1 MPSCVLRRTLCVS
14 RSSSDQAK
22 SLFPSPFCS
31 LFPCIVWW
39 LYTCCIVLCCVE
51 SGRVE
56 SSRVEILVEVSE
68 ATSPTTPRST
78 STARQRVISKS
89 VEVRHRTL
97 AAAAHAD
104 TVFAVRPAEYL
115 YSNLHLGP
123 GPGTP
128 RSRGRTLPKALPQG
142 PPHPL
147 VIGPRA
153 CLRLC
158 PREPCCL
165 TGVTG
170 VPPLPVSK

>member
-1 MPSCVLRRTLCVS
+1 VYRDPHQIRRKACFCLRSAASFLVLFGGCTRVVLCCV
-14 RSSSDQAK
+14 
-22 SLFPSPFCS
+22 
-31 LFPCIVWW
+31 
-39 LYTCCIVLCCVE
+39 VLCCVE
-51 SGRVE
+51 SGQVE